1 MPDELAMHELSIAR
15 NVVEYALTEAARND
29 SKRVEEVH
37 VEVGEL
43 TQVEPDLLSRS
54 LSMLMT
60 GPRLQGCRVVVTT
73 ARATFVCRKCSS
85 KWGMAEVRKELE
97 KVPDELRVQEPES
110 RELPL
115 HFLPQLYSAF
125 IHCPRCGSADISAL
139 SGEDI
144 RIRRLA
150 LE

>member
-1 MPDELAMHELSIAR
+1 VMHELSIAH
-15 NVVEYALTEAARND
+15 NVVEYALSEAAKNG
-29 SKRVEEVH
+29 SKRVEEVD

-43 TQVEPDLLSRS
+43 TQVEPDVLSGS
-54 LSMLMT
+54 LAMLMT
-60 GPRLQGCRVVVTT
+60 GPKLQGCRVVVTT
-73 ARATFVCRKCSS
+73 AQARFECRKCSS
-85 KWGMAEVRKELE
+85 QWGMAEVRKELDD
-97 KVPDELRVQEPES
+97 VPDELRVQEPES

-115 HFLPQLYSAF
+115 HFLPQLYSSF

-139 SGEDI
+139 GGEDI

>member
-1 MPDELAMHELSIAR
+1 MHELSIAR
-15 NVVEYALTEAARND
+15 NVVEYALSEAASSG
-29 SKRVEEVH
+29 SKRVEEVQ

-43 TQVEPDLLSRS
+43 TQVEPDVLSRS

-60 GPRLQGCRVVVTT
+60 GPKLQGCRVVVTT
-73 ARATFVCRKCSS
+73 ARATFECRSCSS
-85 KWGMAEVRKELE
+85 RWGLAEVRRELDE
-97 KVPDELRVQEPES
+97 VPDELRVQEPES

-139 SGEDI
+139 GGEDI